1 MSDVLLTRIAVA
13 LEAIAASGGNAV
25 ASPQPSTGTGGSGAN
40 TAQVTN
46 DMLLALVQPLVQN
59 EGTKE
64 QVKAVLTK
72 HGLNRLGEAQE
83 AQYPTL
89 YAEFKAIADAPAAG
103 GGSGDLI

>member
-1 MSDVLLTRIAVA
+1 MSDALLTRIAVA
-13 LEAIAASGGNAV
+13 LEAIAANGGGANVA
-25 ASPQPSTGTGGSGAN
+25 ASPAASPGPATGTL
-40 TAQVTN
+40 QVTN

-72 HGLNRLGEAQE
+72 YGLNRLGEAGE
-83 AQYPTL
+83 GQYADL
-89 YAEFKAIADAPAAG
+89 YREFKAIADAPAAG